1 MGQPGH
7 KKGLKDLDELL
18 FWELP
23 GELPGELPHL
33 REVFEGLKSFGPP
46 QKFSSSHPNRAPRR
60 FSLLWEASVS
70 LSFYRKPLLRLSD
83 IHFRILL
90 LPSKR
95 PTLAPRTLSPELDLS
110 QSTLRLMARGT
121 YGTRS
126 SASVR
131 RRSNSLTKRPVR
143 IITLNNSPHYAI
155 LM

>member
-1 MGQPGH
+1 MSCSPGNFQ
-7 KKGLKDLDELL
+7 GN
-18 FWELP
+18 FRN
-23 GELPGELPHL
+23 L

-46 QKFSSSHPNRAPRR
+46 PKVFELPSNRAPRR

-70 LSFYRKPLLRLSD
+70 LSFYRKPLLAFLIST
-83 IHFRILL
+83 FA
-90 LPSKR
+90 
-95 PTLAPRTLSPELDLS
+95 TLAPQTLSPKLDLS